1 MPTRANYE
9 FYNGLKK
16 LGTIYIH
23 HDGYCKGAAEY
34 FHKALIHGHGYIN
47 SVDCFYKA
55 NEDVAEWS
63 PTLHGDIEYPYK
75 FDVSTQML
83 KVYDVDSGKPCAN
96 PDILEVHAFVNKF
109 YYVFSHN
116 KTLRDYLL
124 TSPVTTSEVSLTTR
138 VLYEARWFNT
148 AILSALDAFEKR
160 YTCLELL
167 YKELE
172 ETTKEFVSCAY
183 SYGPSNPNYKF
194 LKQKINSRVAVI
206 TVLLANQQTEA
217 IDSTEE
223 EFASY
228 MAAAQKAADSLDID
242 GANNLIDKASKS
254 IQHLS
259 DERILYLIKKYQV
272 DFKEM
277 TAKEENDG

>member
-1 MPTRANYE
+1 MSTRANYE
-9 FYNGLKK
+9 FYNGTKK

-47 SVDCFYKA
+47 SVDCFYQA
-55 NEDVAEWS
+55 NMDVAEWS
-63 PTLHGDIEYPYK
+63 PTIHGDIEYLYK

-83 KVYDVDSGKPCAN
+83 KIYKVYDGKIN
-96 PDILEVHAFVNKF
+96 KDYEVIEIHAFVNKF

-116 KTLRDYLL
+116 KTLREYLL
-124 TSPVTTSEVSLTTR
+124 SSSLITSETSITTR
-138 VLYEARWFNT
+138 VLYEARWFST
-148 AILSALDAFEKR
+148 PVLYAIDSFAPR

-167 YKELE
+167 YKELDE
-172 ETTKEFVSCAY
+172 VTKDIIAKAY
-183 SYGPSNPNYKF
+183 TYGASNPNYKF
-194 LKQKINSRVAVI
+194 LTQQAINRIGTI
-206 TVLLANQQTEA
+206 TALIANQQTEA
-217 IDSTEE
+217 IDNTEE

-228 MAAAQKAADSLDID
+228 MAAAQKAVDSLDID
-242 GANNLIDKASKS
+242 GANDLIDKASKS

-259 DERILYLIKKYQV
+259 DERILYLINKYQV

-277 TAKEENDG
+277 TAKEENDD